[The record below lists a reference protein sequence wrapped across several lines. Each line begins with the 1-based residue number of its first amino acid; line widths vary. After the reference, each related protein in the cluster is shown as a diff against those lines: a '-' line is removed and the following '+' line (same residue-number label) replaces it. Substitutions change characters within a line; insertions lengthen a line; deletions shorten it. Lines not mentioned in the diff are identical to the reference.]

1 MLLFSGGQFFSGA
14 RRNFFHSLFIALQ
27 SVLRGELSEDKMI
40 GRISGVL
47 LQKAPPTILV
57 DCNGVGY
64 EIDVSMGTFYNLPSP
79 GENVTL
85 FTHLSVREDA
95 HTLYGFGSLEER
107 VLFRQLIR
115 ISGIGAR
122 TALSLLSGM
131 SVPDVIQAVAH
142 QDTVRFSSIP
152 GIGKKTAE
160 RLLLELKDRLGS
172 HIDAIAGTTASADS
186 RTDVLNALLSL
197 GYSSREVNA
206 VIKQIPPDISVAD
219 GIRLALRAL
228 LKG

>member
-1 MLLFSGGQFFSGA
+1 
-14 RRNFFHSLFIALQ
+14 
-27 SVLRGELSEDKMI
+27 MI
-40 GRISGVL
+40 GRISGIL

-64 EIDVSMGTFYNLPSP
+64 EIDVSMGTFYNLPAQGDP
-79 GENVTL
+79 VTL
-85 FTHLSVREDA
+85 FTHLLVREDA
-95 HTLYGFGSLEER
+95 HVLYGFGSLEER

-131 SVPDVIQAVAH
+131 SVPDVIQAVTY
-142 QDTVRFSSIP
+142 QDTARFSSIP

-160 RLLLELKDRLGS
+160 RLLLELKDKLGA
-172 HIDAIAGTTASADS
+172 DLDPGGASVPADS

-197 GYSSREVNA
+197 GYSSREASA
-206 VIKQIPPDISVAD
+206 VVKQIPLDLSVAD
-219 GIRLALRAL
+219 GIKFALRAL